1 MPKLPIHKS
10 SQLTDFGVYLKTIV
24 SKTSAS
30 SERYAFSHTDDYYFF
45 GFIEEGR
52 CRLNIDF
59 KECTFEKGSLAII
72 RPGQV
77 HRIIDAYNLSANFL
91 TIDSVLINKEEKR
104 ILERYALQEVQLSDI
119 SEQKLLLSILARRL
133 NCTENTSSKLIVQ
146 RLTTVIIGMIVRD
159 VANTT
164 ETLSELQGNINRYK
178 EIAWEFRDLL
188 ESNVRT
194 NRAPSF
200 YAERLNITVAYLN
213 EAINAVWGTS
223 VSRNIQDEIILQ
235 AKRKLV
241 YTTASVKEI
250 AQGLGF
256 NDYSYFTR
264 LFTKVA
270 GVSPMLFR
278 RKYHE

>member
-45 GFIEEGR
+45 GFIEDGQ

-59 KECTFEKGSLAII
+59 KEYTFEKDSLVII

-77 HRIIDAYNLSANFL
+77 HHIIDAYNLSANFL

-104 ILERYALQEVQLSDI
+104 ILERYVLQEVQLSDI

-188 ESNVRT
+188 ESNIRT

-200 YAERLNITVAYLN
+200 YAELLNITVAYLN

>member
-1 MPKLPIHKS
+1 MPHLPIHRS
-10 SQLTDFGVYLKTIV
+10 SQLTDFGVYLKTII
-24 SKTSAS
+24 SKTSVS
-30 SERYAFSHTDDYYFF
+30 SDRYAFSHTDDYYFF

-133 NCTENTSSKLIVQ
+133 NCTENTSSKLIAQ

-188 ESNVRT
+188 ESNIRT

-213 EAINAVWGTS
+213 EAINAVLGTS
-223 VSRNIQDEIILQ
+223 VSRHIQDEIILQ

-250 AQGLGF
+250 AHCLGF
-256 NDYSYFTR
+256 DDYSYFTR

-270 GVSPMLFR
+270 GVSPTLFR
-278 RKYHE
+278 RTYHE

>member
-1 MPKLPIHKS
+1 MSHLPIHRS

-45 GFIEEGR
+45 GFIEDGQ

-59 KECTFEKGSLAII
+59 KEYTFEKDSLVII

-77 HRIIDAYNLSANFL
+77 HHIIDAYNLSANFL

-188 ESNVRT
+188 ESNIRT

>member
-1 MPKLPIHKS
+1 M
-10 SQLTDFGVYLKTIV
+10 
-24 SKTSAS
+24 
-30 SERYAFSHTDDYYFF
+30 
-45 GFIEEGR
+45 
-52 CRLNIDF
+52 
-59 KECTFEKGSLAII
+59 
-72 RPGQV
+72 
-77 HRIIDAYNLSANFL
+77 
-91 TIDSVLINKEEKR
+91 
-104 ILERYALQEVQLSDI
+104 ERYALQEVQLSDI

-250 AQGLGF
+250 AQSLGF

>member
-1 MPKLPIHKS
+1 MPHLPIHRS
-10 SQLTDFGVYLKTIV
+10 SQLTDFGVYLKTII
-24 SKTSAS
+24 SKTSVS
-30 SERYAFSHTDDYYFF
+30 SDRYAFSHTDDYYFF

-91 TIDSVLINKEEKR
+91 TIDSVLVNKEEKR
-104 ILERYALQEVQLSDI
+104 LLERYGRQEIQLSDI
-119 SEQKLLLSILARRL
+119 SELKPLLSILARRL
-133 NCTENTSSKLIVQ
+133 SCTEEPSSKPIVQ
-146 RLTTVIIGMIVRD
+146 RLTTVIVGLVVENIVNATI
-159 VANTT
+159 VQ
-164 ETLSELQGNINRYK
+164 SKLQGNINRYK

-213 EAINAVWGTS
+213 EAINAVLGTS
-223 VSRNIQDEIILQ
+223 VSRHIQDEIILQ

-241 YTTASVKEI
+241 YTTVSVKEI
-250 AQGLGF
+250 AHSLGF
-256 NDYSYFTR
+256 DDYSYFTR

-270 GVSPMLFR
+270 GVSPTLFR
-278 RKYHE
+278 RTYHE

>member
-1 MPKLPIHKS
+1 MPHLPIHRS
-10 SQLTDFGVYLKTIV
+10 SQLTDFGVYLKTII
-24 SKTSAS
+24 SKTSVS
-30 SERYAFSHTDDYYFF
+30 SDRYAFSHTDDYYFF

-91 TIDSVLINKEEKR
+91 TIDSVLVNKEEKR
-104 ILERYALQEVQLSDI
+104 LLERYGRQEIQLSDI
-119 SEQKLLLSILARRL
+119 SELKPLLSILARRL
-133 NCTENTSSKLIVQ
+133 SCTEEPSSKPIVQ
-146 RLTTVIIGMIVRD
+146 RLTTVIVGLVVENIVNATI
-159 VANTT
+159 VQ
-164 ETLSELQGNINRYK
+164 SKLQGNINRYK
-178 EIAWEFRDLL
+178 KIAWEFRDLL

-200 YAERLNITVAYLN
+200 YAERLNIMVAYLN
-213 EAINAVWGTS
+213 EAINAVLGTS
-223 VSRNIQDEIILQ
+223 VSRHIQDEIILQ

-250 AQGLGF
+250 AHSLDF
-256 NDYSYFTR
+256 DDYSYFTR

-270 GVSPMLFR
+270 GVSPTLFR
-278 RKYHE
+278 RTYHE